1 MRGKQQEKSFNNK
14 MRIFFRKYSIYIF
27 LILLLILVPLVIYY
41 STIWDA
47 HKQINELSV
56 EGNEF
61 VPQEI
66 IKKLVNDS
74 LYKKEKGKIDLREI
88 RQIIQDY
95 PFVANADVMFASG
108 KKIKVIL
115 KMRHPAAKLKKGR
128 GEMLFTDANGRLL
141 PYKFFENF
149 SFLPVID
156 NCFRGDSLDTARFN
170 SALHL
175 LNLIEK
181 NYDISYGLLKEIKIG
196 KSDDMEL
203 TLKKNGINVV
213 FGDSNETR
221 SKLDK
226 LETFL
231 EKRLVNNAKREIKT
245 IDLKWSNQLVVR

>member
-88 RQIIQDY
+88 RQIIENY

-108 KKIKVIL
+108 KKIKVVL
-115 KMRHPAAKLKKGR
+115 KMRHPAAKLKKSR
-128 GEMLFTDANGRLL
+128 GKLLFTDANGRLL

-156 NCFRGDSLDTARFN
+156 NCFRSDSLDTARFN
-170 SALHL
+170 SALCL

-196 KSDDMEL
+196 ESDDIEL
-203 TLKKNGINVV
+203 TLKKSGINVV

-221 SKLDK
+221 RKLDK
-226 LETFL
+226 LEIFL
-231 EKRLVNNAKREIKT
+231 EKRMVNNAKREIKT